1 MLDVSTLTQKDRAA
15 LDSGDYGSISPEGM
29 GIINAVDLP
38 PVAEPKRDR
47 TFAEGFEGAKTPEA
61 MLGQLMESVMP
72 LGRIANGKWLSP
84 EEAYGPEFMQATP
97 AQRRAAFAVLEQR
110 RAATLDKETEAT
122 LASGA
127 GTLLGSMVKSP
138 ATLAFP
144 VGKGVSQGAVA
155 GFSYGAVFDVLDQK
169 TSTNEVDLV
178 QSVVAGGIGGV
189 LGGAFNFGIGKLTK
203 LGEKAAKV
211 QSNPKLIAQS
221 NKHIDEIEDLSQKA
235 LIDGVATEN
244 VPAVVAKQMALD
256 EDLIRVYTATASR
269 NVNVSVGESAA
280 KIAKINASK
289 GTVFDDFLQP
299 IKSRIAKWSPETAAR
314 LDKYEFK
321 IRSKA
326 TEYEDIAAPF
336 LSNFQ
341 KMSKPAQDRLSLFLM
356 NGNYK
361 AASKYAS
368 SQGMKGSD
376 VDAIQGLMKK
386 IHTELKDSGIEQSN
400 LEDYFVRSVKDWRGL
415 REAMGQDGSD
425 LGKMFTQHLKNT
437 GRTGPEL
444 TGAEKNWLIDSWMKA
459 KHVEVQASR
468 TASRR
473 NFDVREELLQ
483 YYDSPPV
490 ALANYLN
497 KAADDIAYAEFFG
510 AGEKTKL
517 ARKKKKFGDIEIDEV
532 DTETNIRTML
542 EGFYQ
547 GNKQGGEEIAEMLQ
561 VRFNAARAP
570 TNKTVNTLR
579 GLGYLNT
586 IGNPMS
592 ALTQLGDVAV
602 TAVTQGLR
610 PTLAALVGKNQVDLA
625 ELGIKTALDADF
637 ATVSTLT
644 NTLNSALKWSGF
656 AKMDKFGKNTMIN
669 ASLRKN
675 QALARKNPDA
685 LRKKWTAMFGD
696 ETDDLIRDLEAGS
709 ITERVRL
716 TLFSE
721 LAEVQPI
728 SMSEMP
734 VKYLNHPNG
743 RMFYMLK
750 TFGLKQLDLLRNQVV
765 NEAKKGN
772 YKQAGKFAS
781 SYMALFGGAGAT
793 IQEIKHGLSGREFK
807 VEDIPDNYITN
818 MLGIFLVNRYMGDQL
833 SQGKL
838 TDIGLGMLLPP
849 LDYIDSLA
857 KDVLSGVGS
866 VVNDTPLEEVDWK
879 LGEEIPLIG
888 PWWNQLVDFT
898 NEGNLTDG
906 PKVNDRLDRDEE
918 FRDSPLSLARPTQE
932 LLN

>member
-1 MLDVSTLTQKDRAA
+1 MVDVSTLTQKDKAA

-47 TFAEGFEGAKTPEA
+47 TFAEGFSGAKTPEA

-72 LGRIANGKWLSP
+72 LGRITNGKWLSP

-169 TSTNEVDLV
+169 TSTDEVDLV
-178 QSVVAGGIGGV
+178 QSAVAGGIGGV
-189 LGGAFNFGIGKLTK
+189 LGGAFNFGVGKLSK

-211 QSNPKLIAQS
+211 QADPAKVRIS
-221 NKHIDEIEDLSQKA
+221 NKNIARIEEATQQA
-235 LIDGVATEN
+235 VIDGVPTESIASTVAT
-244 VPAVVAKQMALD
+244 KLDMD
-256 EDLIRVYTATASR
+256 EDLVRLFTATSSR
-269 NVNVSVGESAA
+269 NLNISVGESAA
-280 KIAKINASK
+280 KIAKVQASK
-289 GTVFDDFLQP
+289 GTAFDDFIQP
-299 IKSRIAKWSPETAAR
+299 IKSRIAKWSPEIAGR

-321 IRSKA
+321 VRSKA
-326 TEYEDIAAPF
+326 TEYEDVAAPF
-336 LSNFQ
+336 FTGFQ

-368 SQGMKGSD
+368 SQGMASSS
-376 VDAIQGLMKK
+376 VDAVQGLLKR
-386 IHTELKDSGIEQSN
+386 IHKELKDTGVERAN
-400 LEDYFVRSVKDWRGL
+400 LDDYFVRTVKDWEGL
-415 REAMGQDGSD
+415 RKAMGKKNSSP
-425 LGKMFTQHLKNT
+425 LGKMIAQHLKKAGKT
-437 GRTGPEL
+437 EEEL
-444 TGAEKNWLIDSWMKA
+444 TQSEKNWLIDNWMKG
-459 KHVEVQASR
+459 KHVEVQSSR
-468 TASRR
+468 TAERR
-473 NFDVREELLQ
+473 SFDVRQELLPF
-483 YYDSPPV
+483 YENSTV
-490 ALANYLN
+490 ALTNYLN
-497 KAADDIAYAEFFG
+497 KAADDVAYAEFFG
-510 AGEKTKL
+510 AGKKTKL
-517 ARKKKKFGDIEIDEV
+517 QRKTEKYEKVEV
-532 DTETNIRTML
+532 DDLDTEANIATIL
-542 EGFYQ
+542 EGFEDNPEAYA
-547 GNKQGGEEIAEMLQ
+547 EITEMLQ
-561 VRFNAARAP
+561 ARFNAARAP
-570 TNKTVNTLR
+570 TDKTVNTLR
-579 GLGYLNT
+579 SLGYLNT

-610 PTLAALVGKNQVDLA
+610 PTLSALLGKNQVDLA

-637 ATVSTLT
+637 ATVGTLT
-644 NTLNSALKWSGF
+644 DALNTALKWSGF
-656 AKMDKFGKNTMIN
+656 AKMDKFGKNTMVN

-685 LRKKWTAMFGD
+685 LRKKWTPMFAD

-734 VKYLNHPNG
+734 LKYLNHPNG

-793 IQEIKHGLSGREFK
+793 IQEIKHYLSGREFK
-807 VEDIPDNYITN
+807 LEDIPDNYISN
-818 MLGIFLVNRYMGDQL
+818 MLGIFLLNRYMGDQL
-833 SQGKL
+833 SQGKI
-838 TDIGLGMLLPP
+838 TDIGLGMILPP

-866 VVNDTPLEEVDWK
+866 VVNDTPLEEVDWE

-898 NEGNLTDG
+898 SEGNLTDG